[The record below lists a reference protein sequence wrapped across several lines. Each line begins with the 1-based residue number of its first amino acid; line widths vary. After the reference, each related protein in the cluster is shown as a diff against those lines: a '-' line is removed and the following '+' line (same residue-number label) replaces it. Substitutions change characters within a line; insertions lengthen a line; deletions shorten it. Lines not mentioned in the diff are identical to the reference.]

1 MRRTTE
7 SYVDAVHARSIP
19 LVLDLMN
26 GRAPGVDGVS
36 NTVHRLASVSLA
48 VHPGRPSEAA
58 AAGVRQGEELGVPRA
73 AAGVVIRE
81 CGGRRAAAARPV
93 VQG

>member
-1 MRRTTE
+1 MKST
-7 SYVDAVHARSIP
+7 
-19 LVLDLMN
+19 LDL
-26 GRAPGVDGVS
+26 GRWCFIGRTAGPLGLDGVS
-36 NTVHRLASVSLA
+36 NTVH
-48 VHPGRPSEAA
+48 PGRAWEAA